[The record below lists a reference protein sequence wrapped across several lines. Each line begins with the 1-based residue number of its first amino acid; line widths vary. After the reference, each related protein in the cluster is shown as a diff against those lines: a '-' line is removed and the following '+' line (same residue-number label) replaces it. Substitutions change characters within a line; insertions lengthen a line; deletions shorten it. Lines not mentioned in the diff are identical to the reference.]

1 MKLKLLGILLFIN
14 LGYIT
19 SWAQVSK
26 TIHQT
31 FTLEDAEKVNINVIG
46 TDVEMKETKGS
57 RILVETHIKISVP
70 NEALLNYIVNSGR
83 YDLLKEVDN
92 TTGEI
97 TLKSKKTRDALI
109 IKGKEVSEELSYTIY
124 MPTSIKFAN
133 NSTLV
138 DNVGG
143 E

>member
-1 MKLKLLGILLFIN
+1 MTIGC
-14 LGYIT
+14 IT

-31 FTLEDAEKVNINVIG
+31 FTLEEAEKVNINVIG

-70 NEALLNYIVNSGR
+70 NEALLNYIVNNGR
-83 YDLLKEVDN
+83 YDLMKEVDN
-92 TTGEI
+92 TNGEI
-97 TLKSKKTRDALI
+97 TLKSKKTRDVLI
-109 IKGKEVSEELSYTIY
+109 IQGKEVNEELSYTIY
-124 MPTSIKFAN
+124 MPTSIKYAN

-138 DNVGG
+138 DNDGG

>member
-1 MKLKLLGILLFIN
+1 MKLKFFSVLVFIGI
-14 LGYIT
+14 GCIT
-19 SWAQVSK
+19 SWGQVSK

-31 FTLEDAEKVNINVIG
+31 FTLDEAEKVNVNVVG
-46 TDVEMKETKGS
+46 TKVEMKETKGS
-57 RILVETHIKISVP
+57 RVLVETHIKISVP

-83 YDLLKEVDN
+83 YDLLKEVDKTN
-92 TTGEI
+92 GEL

-124 MPTSIKFAN
+124 MPTSIKVAN

-138 DNVGG
+138 DNDG